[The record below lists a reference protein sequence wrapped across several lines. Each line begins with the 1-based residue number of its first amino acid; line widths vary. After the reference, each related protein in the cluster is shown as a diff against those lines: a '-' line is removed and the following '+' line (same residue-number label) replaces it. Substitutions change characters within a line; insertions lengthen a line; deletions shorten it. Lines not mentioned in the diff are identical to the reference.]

1 MKVLELKVNLLRRLL
16 EVKNIECE
24 IINSMGLVTIESKYT
39 QLVLYTYQ
47 FMQIN
52 NVKIVKILER

>member
-1 MKVLELKVNLLRRLL
+1 MKVLELKVNLLKRIL
-16 EVKNIECE
+16 EVKNIDCE
-24 IINSMGLVTIESKYT
+24 IINAMGLITIESKYT

-52 NVKIVKILER
+52 NVKIVKFLER